1 MARNS
6 DGTKREAILDAAV
19 VEIARHGYYQTTVA
33 MIARRA
39 GVADGTIY
47 LYFSNKEEILFSL
60 FERAMGRFISEGRSQ
75 VDQGASATEKLRQ
88 IVELHLTLVGQ
99 DRDLAIITQV
109 ELRHSI
115 HFMDT
120 LSRSQVGEYL
130 GILGQ
135 VVIQGIEEGSF
146 REDLDPV
153 FAAKAIFGVLDEM
166 ATDWVLSRRN
176 KRLESKVALVFDFL
190 LGGLSPLS
198 RE

>member
-19 VEIARHGYYQTTVA
+19 VEIARQGYYQTTVA

-75 VDQGASATEKLRQ
+75 VDQGAAATEKLRQ

-120 LSRSQVGEYL
+120 LSRSQVGEYME
-130 GILGQ
+130 ILAQ
-135 VVIQGIEEGSF
+135 VVSQGIAEGSF

-176 KRLESKVALVFDFL
+176 KRLESKVKGVVDFL
-190 LGGLSPLS
+190 LGGLSKPSLG
-198 RE
+198 